1 MVTSPSF
8 VPDGTTQAGAAES
21 GGRSKARSGGAVRI
35 AQPLRIEG
43 APAMVGPGAAVLASP
58 AMEDRPTAEP
68 ASGSVPP
75 DEPSE
80 ETVAEVYDKIAD
92 LLMVLSDVASGD
104 FTNRVDSGFPETHP
118 LGALCVGI
126 NEMIEAL
133 RAEQQ
138 RNERYKR
145 ELEEKLHT
153 IEQQRSAI
161 RELST
166 PIMEVWEGILCLPIV
181 GIMDS
186 TRSADMTDALLRAVV
201 ATRATATII
210 DITGIEVMDT
220 HTADHFIRMAKAV
233 RLLGAECV
241 LTGINPQ
248 IAQTVIHM
256 GLEMVDVVSHRSLR
270 DALQTFISRRQTAAP
285 KLRAVRR

>member
-1 MVTSPSF
+1 MHRPTE
-8 VPDGTTQAGAAES
+8 DGTNDPQAM
-21 GGRSKARSGGAVRI
+21 R
-35 AQPLRIEG
+35 
-43 APAMVGPGAAVLASP
+43 
-58 AMEDRPTAEP
+58 D
-68 ASGSVPP
+68 
-75 DEPSE
+75 PSE

-104 FTNRVDSGFPETHP
+104 FSNRLDVGLPDTHP
-118 LGALCVGI
+118 LGALCGGI
-126 NEMIEAL
+126 NEMIGAL
-133 RAEQQ
+133 QTEQQ
-138 RNERYKR
+138 HNQQYRA
-145 ELEEKLHT
+145 ELEEKLGT
-153 IEQQRSAI
+153 IEQQRTAI

-166 PIMEVWEGILCLPIV
+166 PIMEVWDGILCLPIV

-201 ATRATATII
+201 ATRARCTII

-220 HTADHFIRMAKAV
+220 GTADHFIRMAKSV

-256 GLEMVDVVSHRSLR
+256 GVDMADLVSHRSLR
-270 DALQTFISRRQTAAP
+270 DALQFFINRRQVARRVTP
-285 KLRAVRR
+285 RSRA